1 MKSKTRKLIIG
12 LLTATA
18 ILTSFTACKD
28 NNEEEKNNSGN
39 EIVSSGEIQ
48 VIQDMNTYNNGGS
61 FVQYKGKT
69 YYREYSNVDIEKTG
83 LGGEYNFVTD
93 VKSTKYINAI
103 SPDGTV
109 ENVFEDDGYGDFYI
123 LDDRFFFA
131 GYDNKLY
138 SANMFGMDYIEFCKG
153 QYVGADEKNHRIF
166 YKNEGNHNALYM
178 VDTQNLKIT
187 KLSNDDLEILGIDE
201 EAIIFGQKD
210 ELGNINVSKLVI
222 DDEKISEI
230 CTLPIGI
237 ETFQIVDSEMYQDYL
252 FVSVGTLEGSAGIY
266 SNGRIYNVNLKTN
279 DYSII
284 AEDTN
289 STMELKNDNLYFEV
303 IENAESGVATKKKLD
318 LISMK
323 LQNNTEK
330 DIVSERELELFKQKY
345 NVSSGDENN
354 YIATVNNVET
364 VGDKVY
370 YLLELSKLNPKLSVG
385 WRDGY
390 QRIAS
395 EVHIYDSESGLKK
408 LLYLYKASDKD
419 QIEDEDVY
427 GDPEIS
433 EPLAENEMYLDINLE
448 GKGIKEEFEVR
459 VEEVGGSILGKRIE
473 YERVHSRKEKSIK
486 IKVTKEIGAMLTVY
500 IDNKI
505 DSQMLIE
512 E

>member
-1 MKSKTRKLIIG
+1 MKNKTKKLIVG
-12 LLTATA
+12 LLAIST
-18 ILTSFTACKD
+18 ILTGLTACKD

-39 EIVSSGEIQ
+39 QIVSSGEIQ
-48 VIQDMNTYNNGGS
+48 EIQDMNTYNNGGS

-83 LGGEYNFVTD
+83 LSGEYNFVTE

-109 ENVFEDDGYGDFYI
+109 ENIFEDDGYGDFYI

-138 SANMFGMDYIEFCKG
+138 SANMFGGDYIEFCKG
-153 QYVGADEKNHRIF
+153 NYVGSDEKNHRIF
-166 YKNEGNHNALYM
+166 YKNESNHNALYM

-187 KLSNDDLEILGIDE
+187 KLSNDDLDILGINE
-201 EAIIFGQKD
+201 SAIIFGKKD
-210 ELGNINVSKLVI
+210 KQGNITISKLAI
-222 DDEKISEI
+222 DDESITEI
-230 CTLPIGI
+230 CLLPTGS
-237 ETFQIVDSEMYQDYL
+237 EEYQIVDSEMYEELL
-252 FVSVGTLEGSAGIY
+252 FLSVGTIEGSAGAYI
-266 SNGRIYNVNLKTN
+266 NGRIYSISLKN
-279 DYSII
+279 KDYSII

-289 STMELKNDNLYFEV
+289 RAMELKSNNLYFEM
-303 IENAESGVATKKKLD
+303 IEDMESGTVVKKKLD
-318 LISMK
+318 LFSMK
-323 LQNNTEK
+323 LHDNTEK

-345 NVSSGDENN
+345 NVSSGDEN
-354 YIATVNNVET
+354 YIATVNNIET
-364 VGDKVY
+364 VGDKAY

-395 EVHIYDSESGLKK
+395 EIHVYDSKTGRKN

-419 QIEDEDVY
+419 QIDDEDVY
-427 GDPEIS
+427 GEPEIS

-448 GKGIKEEFEVR
+448 GKGLKEEFEVR
-459 VEEVGGSILGKRIE
+459 IEEVGGSILGKRIE
-473 YERVHSRKEKSIK
+473 YEGVHSRKEESVK

>member
-1 MKSKTRKLIIG
+1 MKNKTKRLIIG
-12 LLTATA
+12 LLTVTT
-18 ILTSFTACKD
+18 IITSFTACNN

-93 VKSTKYINAI
+93 VRSTKYINAI
-103 SPDGTV
+103 SPDGIV
-109 ENVFEDDGYGDFYI
+109 ENIFEDDGYGDFYI

-138 SANMFGMDYIEFCKG
+138 SANMFGGDYIEFCKG

-187 KLSNDDLEILGIDE
+187 KLSNDDLDILGINE
-201 EAIIFGQKD
+201 VAVIFEQKD
-210 ELGNINVSKLVI
+210 ELGNIKISKLGI
-222 DDEKISEI
+222 DDESISEI
-230 CTLPIGI
+230 CTLPTGG
-237 ETFQIVDSEMYQDYL
+237 EEYQTVAAEMYKEYL
-252 FVSVGTLEGSAGIY
+252 FVSVGIIEGSAGIY
-266 SNGRIYNVNLKTN
+266 TNGRIYNVNLKNN

-289 STMELKNDNLYFEV
+289 INMELNNDNLYFEV
-303 IENAESGVATKKKLD
+303 IENAESGIAVKKKLD
-318 LISMK
+318 LLSMK
-323 LQNNTEK
+323 LKDNTEK

-345 NVSSGDENN
+345 NVTSGDSN
-354 YIATVNNVET
+354 YIATVNNIET
-364 VGDKVY
+364 VGNKVY
-370 YLLELSKLNPKLSVG
+370 YLLELSKLNPKLSIG

-395 EVHIYDSESGLKK
+395 EIHVYNSQTGSKT

-419 QIEDEDVY
+419 QIDDEDVY

-433 EPLAENEMYLDINLE
+433 EPLAENEMYLEINLE

-459 VEEVGGSILGKRIE
+459 VEEVGGAILGKRIE
-473 YERVHSRKEKSIK
+473 YEAVHSRKEKSVK
-486 IKVTKEIGAMLTVY
+486 IKVTKEVGAMLTVY
-500 IDNKI
+500 IDNKV